1 MLDFFYRSMKS
12 KKGFTLIEVLV
23 VVAIIGILAAIAT
36 PSILRRITSARIGN
50 DEALKKSV
58 ENAVATYLVD
68 HQTEN
73 WKAVPTDK
81 VDAMLKEY
89 FEGEGDN
96 ASWEIEDSTTDGL
109 KIIGRV
115 LTIHY
120 LVKDAEVSDPT
131 AATSYEVL
139 IDKSTYP
146 DWHPEYIAGWTTTN
160 REGTGGGGGEDD
172 E

>member
-1 MLDFFYRSMKS
+1 MLNYFYRALKN

-58 ENAVATYLVD
+58 ENAIATYLVD

-73 WKAVPTDK
+73 WKAVPTASVQD
-81 VDAMLKEY
+81 MLEEY
-89 FEGEGDN
+89 FEGEGDS
-96 ASWEIEDSTTDGL
+96 ASWEIQGDGTDSRV
-109 KIIGRV
+109 IIGRV
-115 LTIHY
+115 LKIHY
-120 LVKDAEVSDPT
+120 LVEGAEATNPA
-131 AATSYEVL
+131 AATGYEVL

-146 DWHPEYIAGWTTTN
+146 DWHPEYVAGWTTEN
-160 REGTGGGGGEDD
+160 RTGTGGSTP
-172 E
+172 